1 MWLHESYHLRRI
13 ILRSEYFIH
22 IWWNLSSILKHR
34 EYIFLGYV
42 RVNRRI
48 WDICNILI
56 WFKNELDLGYYH
68 NPCGSYHFYIF
79 FTCTI
84 KKICDQIH
92 SGYKILKINVDI
104 KFYKILICFA
114 NHKTLRNKVDLM
126 IRRARKQSAWTC
138 SSMIFIFMYQR
149 F

>member
-1 MWLHESYHLRRI
+1 MWLHESYHLCRI
-13 ILRSEYFIH
+13 YICMMKFILYFKT
-22 IWWNLSSILKHR
+22 SGV
-34 EYIFLGYV
+34 YFLGYV
-42 RVNRRI
+42 RVNWRI
-48 WDICNILI
+48 WDICNILV
-56 WFKNELDLGYYH
+56 WFKSELDLGYY
-68 NPCGSYHFYIF
+68 NNLCGCYHFYIF

-92 SGYKILKINVDI
+92 SGYKSLKINVDI

-114 NHKTLRNKVDLM
+114 NHKTLRNKVDIM

-138 SSMIFIFMYQR
+138 SSMIFIFMCQR